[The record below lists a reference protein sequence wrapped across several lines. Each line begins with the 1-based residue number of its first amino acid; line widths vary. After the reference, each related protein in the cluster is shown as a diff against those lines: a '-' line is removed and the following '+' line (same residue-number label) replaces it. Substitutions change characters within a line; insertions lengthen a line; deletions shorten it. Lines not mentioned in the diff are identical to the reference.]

1 MSHVLDP
8 ERLVTDTHYSAALDE
23 LEQLMLSDP
32 DTPAG
37 RRFDELV
44 ALIEEY
50 EARNWPAEIPPRPGV
65 RQPSMH
71 YAAR

>member
-8 ERLVTDTHYSAALDE
+8 DRLVTDFHYAAALDE
-23 LEQLMLSDP
+23 LEELMLSDP
-32 DTPAG
+32 DTPSG

-50 EARNWPAEIPPRPGV
+50 EARNWPAEVPPQSGLREPHL
-65 RQPSMH
+65 H
-71 YAAR
+71 YGGR